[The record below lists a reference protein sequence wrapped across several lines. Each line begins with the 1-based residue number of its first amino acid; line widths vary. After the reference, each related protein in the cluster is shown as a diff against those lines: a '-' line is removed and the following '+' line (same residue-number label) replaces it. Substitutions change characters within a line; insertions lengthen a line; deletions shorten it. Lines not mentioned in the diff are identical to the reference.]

1 MEEKNTIR
9 KFFITMSLTLR
20 SSFNKLSSRVS
31 LRIQAE
37 CGKMREKC
45 GTRITP
51 NTDSSYVVISLFM
64 LF

>member
-37 CGKMREKC
+37 CGKC
-45 GTRITP
+45 GK
-51 NTDSSYVVISLFM
+51 NAGLE
-64 LF
+64 